1 MSYLGALIDDAAG
14 SAVPLTELLRK
25 VRVLAHRAKAPELD
39 AWAKQELEGYDGRDA
54 LPPYRG
60 PLAAAV
66 FGDFTGYAG
75 SYQRKVPLALSHL
88 PKELRHASLFQNFV
102 VQGVSEIENVI
113 REVEAAGLT
122 EVNVGWS
129 QENVVILNQL
139 IESGKLTLVPMHYIE
154 KIYAT
159 LSLWTLSGV
168 LDTVRTRLLE
178 LLMELETMS
187 PEPSSGQDPALPPP
201 STVQN
206 LFHTVVYEGGT
217 AAVGV
222 NAQAIVNAATALPDQ
237 IAEAMTAAADGE
249 KSGFL
254 KEAANWVLSAGRE
267 IIVDVGAKALNQ
279 QLGLP
284 PG

>member
-1 MSYLGALIDDAAG
+1 LGALIDDAAG

-39 AWAKQELEGYDGRDA
+39 AWAKQELEGYGDREA
-54 LPPYRG
+54 LPRYRG

-75 SYQRKVPLALSHL
+75 SYQRRVPLAPSHL
-88 PKELRHASLFQNFV
+88 PEDLRHESLFQIFV
-102 VQGVSEIENVI
+102 VQSVSEIENVI
-113 REVEAAGLT
+113 KEVEAAGLT

-139 IESGKLTLVPMHYIE
+139 IESGKLTLLPMHYIE

-159 LSLWTLSGV
+159 LPLWTLSGV

-187 PEPSSGQDPALPPP
+187 PEPSSGHEPALPPP

-206 LFHTVVYEGGT
+206 LFHTVVYDGGT

-222 NAQAIVNAATALPDQ
+222 NAQTIVNAATALPDH
-237 IAEAMTAAADGE
+237 IAEAMTAAANGE

-254 KEAANWVLSAGRE
+254 KEAAKWVLGVGRE
-267 IIVDVGAKALNQ
+267 IVVDVGAKALNQ